1 MTVGFLKEESR
12 LAFYIVEG
20 TGRTVAVVLDP
31 PPKVDDIGLRAPR
44 SLA

>member
-1 MTVGFLKEESR
+1 MTVGFWIEVSR

-31 PPKVDDIGLRAPR
+31 PPRVDNIGLRAPR